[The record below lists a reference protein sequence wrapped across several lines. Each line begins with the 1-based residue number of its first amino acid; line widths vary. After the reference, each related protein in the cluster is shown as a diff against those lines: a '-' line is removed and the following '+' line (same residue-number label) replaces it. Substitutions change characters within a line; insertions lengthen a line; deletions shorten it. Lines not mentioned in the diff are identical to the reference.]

1 MIKKS
6 FLFSLFCVCA
16 FYFAQE
22 AKIDT
27 VYIFDKQIQN
37 AKNFHKIT
45 TLKTSDL
52 EKNGNNLSEVL
63 QFQSPIYIKE
73 NGRGMVSSPS
83 FRGTT
88 AQQTAFVWNG
98 IAINSLFLGQGDI
111 NNLGLFGADNLEI
124 KAGGGSV
131 LYGSGAIGGSIHM
144 NDELRFNKGV
154 KARLH
159 SEVASYDT
167 YNNSLK
173 ASFSKENFSFKLS
186 GSHYISRNL
195 YEVPEKN
202 YTNWNGQYHNSTFA
216 LGISYKLNAQNKIS
230 WQSLILDN
238 TQNYVTFES
247 FGNKAKYNT
256 QGLRSLAAWD
266 FDSKKI
272 KNNLKIAFI
281 EDDFQYFGDI
291 NSSKTNGGNSK
302 NHVIK
307 NDFEYNINSKLKFN
321 FIADYQLNKG
331 EGFKSGIVD
340 ASRNVFST
348 AGLIRYTLQYW
359 SLEGGIKKDF
369 IENISSPLL
378 FSFSTKWNK
387 LNWYNVAL
395 NLSKNFR
402 YGSFNDLYWQPGGNL
417 NLKPETSYQAEL
429 INDFKYKNFR
439 LSISPFYMKITNM
452 IRWLPTNKGYW
463 SVFNTEK
470 IESYGLE
477 TSLNYQK
484 KISETQSFK
493 GNIGYSYTHST
504 DLSTKKLLMYV
515 PLHKVM
521 GSLDYQFSFI
531 NVYVQGIYNGK
542 VYETSDQD
550 NSYAISQFFVI
561 NTGLSVT
568 FLKQYNLG
576 FRVNNI
582 TNETYRT
589 SAYWMPKRNF
599 SVYGT
604 INF

>member
-6 FLFSLFCVCA
+6 LLFSLFGVSA

-27 VYIFDKQIQN
+27 VYVFDKQLQN
-37 AKNFHKIT
+37 AKNFHKVT

-52 EKNGNNLSEVL
+52 ERNGNNLSEVL
-63 QFQSPIYIKE
+63 SFQSPIYIKE

-83 FRGTT
+83 FRGTS

-144 NDELRFNKGV
+144 NDELSFNKGL

-173 ASFSKENFSFKLS
+173 ASFSNEKFSFKLS
-186 GSHYISRNL
+186 GSHYISQNL

-216 LGISYKLNAQNKIS
+216 LGISYKLNSQNKIS

-281 EDDFQYFGDI
+281 EDDFQYFGDV
-291 NSSKTNGGNSK
+291 NSSKTNGGDSK
-302 NHVIK
+302 NYVVK

-321 FIADYQLNKG
+321 FIVDYQLNKG

-348 AGLIRYTLQYW
+348 AGLVRYSLQNW

-417 NLKPETSYQAEL
+417 NLKPETSYQVEMIHDL
-429 INDFKYKNFR
+429 KYKNFK
-439 LSISPFYMKITNM
+439 LSISPFYMKISNM

-470 IESYGLE
+470 IESYGFE

-484 KISETQSFK
+484 KFSEKQSLK
-493 GNIGYSYTHST
+493 GNLGYSYTHST
-504 DLSTKKLLMYV
+504 DLKTKKLLMYV
-515 PLHKVM
+515 PLYKMM

-550 NSYAISQFFVI
+550 NAYAISQFFVI

-582 TNETYRT
+582 TNEAYRT